1 MNKKELAKQFP
12 WLTKG
17 ELDYEL
23 KNTRKEYKT
32 ERGFLAHLAKENKKN
47 EFYDE
52 ILKTLWGYMS
62 DKLSIPVSQLSK
74 ENIAA
79 ELEKKGVNEE
89 LVKELHDVLNEGEF
103 ARYAPGD
110 AGAAMDKVYNMAI
123 EIISKMENSIKR

>member
-1 MNKKELAKQFP
+1 ML
-12 WLTKG
+12 
-17 ELDYEL
+17 
-23 KNTRKEYKT
+23 
-32 ERGFLAHLAKENKKN
+32 KENKKN